1 MAHARISA
9 KLPPDIDPTKAPI
22 AFGERALPKLNEELQ
37 SPELLTRQ
45 RALMALCDLVHD
57 PENVY
62 QAVQLGFLDNLKNL
76 LLDQDSTVR
85 QKTTEV
91 LYVMATHTVG
101 RNGFIENGVIPAL
114 SQLLNDPED
123 ICRRNMHRAFKM
135 MSELPTGL
143 GRKRQWGKWKKMSDN
158 SHNSGAFDIVGN
170 GLVSS
175 LVLKLKTE
183 VDEIQELILDTLAGC
198 LCVEAFEALAS
209 GAVPI
214 LKEKLTHQSEAI
226 RSKAARSLLGISV
239 PLEGKNIV
247 WDEEVIPVLV
257 SLLEDSDVEVRADAA
272 GALMFAT
279 ITTQGKY
286 AAFNADAIT
295 PLLKLV
301 SDESSKVRLNAIKS
315 LTMLSETPEGRKVL
329 LDHVDLFREHLNDP
343 SEAVSRAA
351 KIAIKVIEWKP

>member
-22 AFGERALPKLNEELQ
+22 AFGARALPKLNEELQ

-62 QAVQLGFLDNLKNL
+62 QAIKLGFLDNLKYL

-85 QKTTEV
+85 EKTTEV
-91 LYVMATHTVG
+91 LYIMATHNVG
-101 RNGFIENGVIPAL
+101 RDGFIENGVIPAL
-114 SQLLNDPED
+114 SQLLNDPVD
-123 ICRRNMHRAFKM
+123 ICRRNMHRAFEIM
-135 MSELPTGL
+135 AELPA
-143 GRKRQWGKWKKMSDN
+143 
-158 SHNSGAFDIVGN
+158 GAVGIVESS
-170 GLVSS
+170 LISS

-183 VDEIQELILDTLAGC
+183 LDEIQELILDTLSGC
-198 LCVEAFEALAS
+198 LCVEAFEALAT

-214 LKEKLTHQSEAI
+214 LKEKLTHPSVAI
-226 RSKAARSLLGISV
+226 RSKAARALLGISI

-257 SLLEDSDVEVRADAA
+257 SLLEDSDPEVRANAA
-272 GALMFAT
+272 GALMNAT
-279 ITTQGKY
+279 TTTQGKY
-286 AAFNADAIT
+286 AALSADAIP

-301 SDESSKVRLNAIKS
+301 DDETSKVRLNAIKA
-315 LTMLSETPEGRKVL
+315 LTMLSEAPEGRKTL
-329 LDHVDLFREHLNDP
+329 LNHVDLFRGQLNDS

>member
-1 MAHARISA
+1 
-9 KLPPDIDPTKAPI
+9 
-22 AFGERALPKLNEELQ
+22 
-37 SPELLTRQ
+37 
-45 RALMALCDLVHD
+45 
-57 PENVY
+57 
-62 QAVQLGFLDNLKNL
+62 
-76 LLDQDSTVR
+76 
-85 QKTTEV
+85 
-91 LYVMATHTVG
+91 
-101 RNGFIENGVIPAL
+101 
-114 SQLLNDPED
+114 
-123 ICRRNMHRAFKM
+123 
-135 MSELPTGL
+135 
-143 GRKRQWGKWKKMSDN
+143 
-158 SHNSGAFDIVGN
+158 GAFDIVGN

-226 RSKAARSLLGISV
+226 RSKAARSLLGIRIILWHFMS
-239 PLEGKNIV
+239 LWKGRTLFG
-247 WDEEVIPVLV
+247 VLV

>member
-1 MAHARISA
+1 LA
-9 KLPPDIDPTKAPI
+9 
-22 AFGERALPKLNEELQ
+22 
-37 SPELLTRQ
+37 
-45 RALMALCDLVHD
+45 
-57 PENVY
+57 
-62 QAVQLGFLDNLKNL
+62 
-76 LLDQDSTVR
+76 
-85 QKTTEV
+85 
-91 LYVMATHTVG
+91 
-101 RNGFIENGVIPAL
+101 
-114 SQLLNDPED
+114 
-123 ICRRNMHRAFKM
+123 
-135 MSELPTGL
+135 
-143 GRKRQWGKWKKMSDN
+143 
-158 SHNSGAFDIVGN
+158 GAFDIVGN

-226 RSKAARSLLGISV
+226 RSKAARSLLGISTV
-239 PLEGKNIV
+239 LCVRRVSLWKGRTLFG
-247 WDEEVIPVLV
+247 VLV

>member
-135 MSELPTGL
+135 MSELPT
-143 GRKRQWGKWKKMSDN
+143 
-158 SHNSGAFDIVGN
+158 GAFDIVGN

>member
-22 AFGERALPKLNEELQ
+22 AFGARALPKLNEELQ

-62 QAVQLGFLDNLKNL
+62 QAIKLGFLDNLKYL

-85 QKTTEV
+85 EKTTEV
-91 LYVMATHTVG
+91 LYIMATHNVG
-101 RNGFIENGVIPAL
+101 RDGFIENGVIPAL
-114 SQLLNDPED
+114 SQLLNDPVD
-123 ICRRNMHRAFKM
+123 ISLNALALSVQVSFL
-135 MSELPTGL
+135 SLPA
-143 GRKRQWGKWKKMSDN
+143 
-158 SHNSGAFDIVGN
+158 GAVGIVESS
-170 GLVSS
+170 LISS

-183 VDEIQELILDTLAGC
+183 LDEIQELILDTLSGC
-198 LCVEAFEALAS
+198 LCVEAFEALAT

-214 LKEKLTHQSEAI
+214 LKEKLTHPSVAI
-226 RSKAARSLLGISV
+226 RSKAARALLGISI

-257 SLLEDSDVEVRADAA
+257 SLLEDSDPEVRANAA
-272 GALMFAT
+272 GALMNAT
-279 ITTQGKY
+279 TTTQGKY
-286 AAFNADAIT
+286 AALSADAIP

-301 SDESSKVRLNAIKS
+301 DDETSKVRLNAIKA
-315 LTMLSETPEGRKVL
+315 LTMLSEAPEGRKTL
-329 LDHVDLFREHLNDP
+329 LNHVDLFRGQLNDS